1 LIDDPK
7 QFDSSPK
14 CNTIK
19 IAKEHV
25 PEANQLTF
33 TSNSPATFVNNNIEI
48 AAVRVSDA
56 VQDIITNKSLP
67 TIDTNIIEIAE
78 NICDQD
84 PFLKNPFLKNHFRS
98 RPPSFLKRPT
108 QDWLNHLELVHQ
120 VMKPNHSLDGQFLF
134 ESQPDLSKNIAFLPL
149 IGQRWF

>member
-7 QFDSSPK
+7 QFESSPK

-25 PEANQLTF
+25 LEANQLTF
-33 TSNSPATFVNNNIEI
+33 TSNSPATFVNNNIGI

-67 TIDTNIIEIAE
+67 TIDTNINEIAE

-84 PFLKNPFLKNHFRS
+84 PFRKNHFRS
-98 RPPSFLKRPT
+98 RPPSYLKRPT

-120 VMKPNHSLDGQFLF
+120 VMKPNNSWDGQFLF

>member
-1 LIDDPK
+1 MIDYPK

-56 VQDIITNKSLP
+56 VQDIITNKSLQ

-84 PFLKNPFLKNHFRS
+84 HFGKII
-98 RPPSFLKRPT
+98 F
-108 QDWLNHLELVHQ
+108 
-120 VMKPNHSLDGQFLF
+120 
-134 ESQPDLSKNIAFLPL
+134 
-149 IGQRWF
+149 